1 MSFYFVKKLDFESE
15 FFDLYK
21 LSKSAYGAIAKENS
35 GMGANA
41 GFIDIEDYL
50 IIIDTT
56 ANIDAAKDLKRAA
69 IQYAQKDPN
78 FIVITHY
85 HLDHLMGTSLF
96 DKSTQIMTSDR
107 TLKNIQIED
116 RKRIKEIKDM
126 DLTEIE
132 DSFKNEIDEIKK
144 KDIENDLKFLKTI
157 RSDEFYLREPKLT
170 FKEGCVIYGKGES
183 VQLRTFKKAH
193 TDGDVI
199 IYIPEEKVLFAGDLL
214 FVGED
219 PWIGAGDPKGWISVN
234 EELMKLDFKIAVP
247 GHGQLASKEQFSIE
261 NKYIKE
267 ILDLVKKH
275 IDAGEDPSQIK
286 REDFSKELQ
295 SFNSPLLERNI
306 IFLTEFLKKT

>member
-56 ANIDAAKDLKRAA
+56 ANIDAAKDLKKAA

-78 FIVITHY
+78 FIIITHY
-85 HLDHLMGTSLF
+85 HLDHLIGTSLF
-96 DKSTQIMTSDR
+96 DKSTQIITSDK
-107 TLKNIQIED
+107 TLKNIQIEG

-157 RSDEFYLREPKLT
+157 RSDKFSLREPKLT
-170 FKEGCVIYGKGES
+170 FKEGSVIYGKGES

-219 PWIGAGDPKGWISVN
+219 PWIGSGDPKGWISVN

-247 GHGQLASKEQFSIE
+247 GHGQLASKELFSLE

-267 ILDLVKKH
+267 ILDLVKKCL
-275 IDAGEDPSQIK
+275 DTGEDPSQIK